1 MSAGCAACTDAL
13 PLPGG
18 WPSKGQGDGGSLM
31 LCGKCRLQA
40 PKGIGFGDIRPG
52 HFLTIQLISCGVLEW
67 RFHLPEPQ
75 LCICEMGITTH
86 PEVIVRIQ

>member
-1 MSAGCAACTDAL
+1 MSAGCPPAQM
-13 PLPGG
+13 
-18 WPSKGQGDGGSLM
+18 PSPCLVDGLLRDRGGGSLM

-40 PKGIGFGDIRPG
+40 PKGTGFGDIRPG
-52 HFLTIQLISCGVLEW
+52 HFLTIQLFSCGVLDW

-86 PEVIVRIQ
+86 PEVILRIQ